1 MFKIKTLINQIFNN
15 KSLNNSK
22 ILLININNNHLNKS
36 ETATL
41 VTTQTIN
48 INNKI
53 FPIQISNNKIKQS
66 KIIFNNHLLINFQPN
81 RLTSNIV
88 HTILMCRFK
97 NKWINSKQRQLIMM
111 IMKIKICSFNSNN
124 IRILIKMTFINRP
137 QIMKIFIQI
146 KIKFKY

>member
-88 HTILMCRFK
+88 LTILMCRFK
-97 NKWINSKQRQLIMM
+97 NKWINSKQKQLIMM